1 MKKALVIIIIING
14 IFLTFLLKFNFWL
27 FDSMSR
33 TFTPL
38 SFATLELYGKILS
51 GLGISWWLLRRG
63 INRNIKEAYQ
73 HPILYSIIA
82 MVFILIMGIVT
93 VPIASFTQNMLIKQI
108 VRSST

>member
-1 MKKALVIIIIING
+1 MKKVLVIIIIING

-51 GLGISWWLLRRG
+51 GLGISWCCFGGVSTVISRRL
-63 INRNIKEAYQ
+63 INT
-73 HPILYSIIA
+73 L
-82 MVFILIMGIVT
+82 
-93 VPIASFTQNMLIKQI
+93 SFT
-108 VRSST
+108 VS

>member
-1 MKKALVIIIIING
+1 MV
-14 IFLTFLLKFNFWL
+14 
-27 FDSMSR
+27 
-33 TFTPL
+33 
-38 SFATLELYGKILS
+38 
-51 GLGISWWLLRRG
+51 LLRRG

-108 VRSST
+108 VRSSTYEDRADALLSFAAATTMVYPHFVGTQT